1 MSTTTQTTG
10 TAPETKAKD
19 QGSVLVER
27 IEVGD
32 GAFAGLLTLNRPEA
46 MNPLDVAMVAGLH
59 DGLTE
64 LGEDPT
70 VRVVLIT
77 GAGQAFCA
85 GGDLKKYIELQSDK
99 ERWPQIMETNH
110 RMFAKIRS
118 LPKPVVAL
126 VNGVTVAGGLEILVN
141 CDFAYAARSARI
153 GDGHLRYGQMGGA
166 GALAILPH
174 LIGPAKARELVFSG
188 SLLPAEE
195 VHALG
200 LVNRVFDDEEL
211 LEGGL
216 AFARLVAQR
225 SPLAEANAKF
235 VINEGLESGYGF
247 RTHMR
252 LELERTTRYVL
263 TSEDSREGLAA
274 FSEKRSP
281 VFTGR

>member
-1 MSTTTQTTG
+1 MSITESATPAQRS
-10 TAPETKAKD
+10 AD
-19 QGSVLVER
+19 QGSVKVER

-32 GAFAGLLTLNRPEA
+32 GVYAGLLTLNRPEA
-46 MNPLDVAMVAGLH
+46 MNPLDEAMVASLHGGL
-59 DGLTE
+59 DE

-77 GAGQAFCA
+77 GAGKAFCA

-99 ERWPQIMETNH
+99 DRWPQIVETFH
-110 RMFAKIRS
+110 LMFAKIRS
-118 LPKPVVAL
+118 VPKPVVAL

-141 CDFAYAARSARI
+141 CDFAYAAESARI

-188 SLLPAEE
+188 SLLSAEE

-200 LVNRVFDDEEL
+200 LVNKVFEDDQL

-216 AFARLVAQR
+216 EFARLVAQR

-247 RTHMR
+247 RAHMR

-274 FSEKRSP
+274 FSEKRTP
-281 VFTGR
+281 AFTGR